1 MIQVISS
8 HFTSRVAGIGT
19 WFGDVLGDHATC
31 SNYDIITD
39 GDGHDGGIRADAH
52 SVTDGSLFPL
62 GLIAASGAANSE
74 WVVDEH
80 GSVTD
85 EAVISNGHEFANESV
100 GLHSGSRANG
110 DASLDFYKGT
120 DKHAVAQCA
129 TIEIDRFNQC
139 DVLAE
144 LNVDDAVLVDSGLA
158 HDEGGGNL
166 SLEWVGCIMLKARRG
181 KAGS

>member
-8 HFTSRVAGIGT
+8 HFTSGITGIGT

-52 SVTDGSLFPL
+52 SVADGGLFPL
-62 GLIAASGAANSE
+62 GLIAASWAANSE

-80 GSVTD
+80 GPVTD

-100 GLHSGSRANG
+100 TLHACARANRG
-110 DASLDFYKGT
+110 AALNFHEGAYEHVVT
-120 DKHAVAQCA
+120 QCA
-129 TIEIDRFNQC
+129 SIEVDGFDQC
-139 DVLAE
+139 DVIAK
-144 LNVDDAVLVDSGLA
+144 LNIDDAVLVDSGLA
-158 HDEGGGNL
+158 H
-166 SLEWVGCIMLKARRG
+166 V
-181 KAGS
+181 